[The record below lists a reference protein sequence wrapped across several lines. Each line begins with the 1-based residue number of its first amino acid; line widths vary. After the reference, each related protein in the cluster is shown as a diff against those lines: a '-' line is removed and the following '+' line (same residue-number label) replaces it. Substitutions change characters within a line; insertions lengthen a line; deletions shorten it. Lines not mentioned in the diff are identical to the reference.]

1 MCYVIAKERYAHGC
15 IAFETV
21 HGKHLADLKWALNE
35 ALGNTGVEIMTI
47 SRPEAY
53 GEYAPYHF
61 VQTEEEFVA
70 QVLALRSLPLISVCD
85 LCSCFAT
92 KPIYELIYQFIYG
105 SVFWLR
111 NAAKITTH
119 YLKSVALICRIPTN
133 FYGDSRIFASDAF
146 S

>member
-21 HGKHLADLKWALNE
+21 HGKHLADLKRSLNE

-61 VQTEEEFVA
+61 VDTEQEFQTLVKG
-70 QVLALRSLPLISVCD
+70 LRPLV
-85 LCSCFAT
+85 T
-92 KPIYELIYQFIYG
+92 
-105 SVFWLR
+105 
-111 NAAKITTH
+111 
-119 YLKSVALICRIPTN
+119 
-133 FYGDSRIFASDAF
+133 SRES
-146 S
+146 ST

>member
-1 MCYVIAKERYAHGC
+1 MCEIILTSIPILVNWSQSPDVLNLLAPGQNKGKQMCYVIAKDRYAHGC

-61 VQTEEEFVA
+61 VQTEDEFVA
-70 QVLALRSLPLISVCD
+70 QVLALRP
-85 LCSCFAT
+85 
-92 KPIYELIYQFIYG
+92 
-105 SVFWLR
+105 
-111 NAAKITTH
+111 
-119 YLKSVALICRIPTN
+119 
-133 FYGDSRIFASDAF
+133 
-146 S
+146 

>member
-15 IAFETV
+15 ITFETV

-35 ALGNTGVEIMTI
+35 AIGNTGVEIMTI

-70 QVLALRSLPLISVCD
+70 QVLALRS
-85 LCSCFAT
+85 
-92 KPIYELIYQFIYG
+92 
-105 SVFWLR
+105 
-111 NAAKITTH
+111 
-119 YLKSVALICRIPTN
+119 
-133 FYGDSRIFASDAF
+133 
-146 S
+146 